1 MLLKTISQILPTTS
15 LIRQDR
21 LHGHRT
27 RSIRNASNMVVGF
40 YSFFIIYSVLVA
52 CSRLTWRIVC
62 GGRYLASIDVKPRPH
77 QQQCRSNKQQSC
89 HQLLRRCCWCGGGK
103 VAYRTEMFCRCMQVV
118 KERDLIGA
126 QLIRRNDELTLL
138 YEKMKIMKTMMH
150 KGELQYNERLEDIR
164 ILKLEIRH
172 LRCKNSVLERS
183 VKAMDDLR

>member
-1 MLLKTISQILPTTS
+1 
-15 LIRQDR
+15 
-21 LHGHRT
+21 
-27 RSIRNASNMVVGF
+27 VV
-40 YSFFIIYSVLVA
+40 
-52 CSRLTWRIVC
+52 
-62 GGRYLASIDVKPRPH
+62 
-77 QQQCRSNKQQSC
+77 
-89 HQLLRRCCWCGGGK
+89 
-103 VAYRTEMFCRCMQVV
+103 YRTEMFCRCMQVV

-172 LRCKNSVLERS
+172 MRCKNSVLERS